1 MCDFS
6 GKLIAWVDRE
16 LPESEA
22 SDVERH
28 IAECVECRHRLA
40 VYQQASNAF
49 EAYCEA
55 TFAAETRSKL
65 PRWTIAACGAG
76 AIAAAVAIA
85 ALLMLPR
92 ERVAQVPA
100 RALPPAELPHAAAQ
114 MLDAPRAPT
123 QANLP
128 VEEAHTPIIQ
138 IKRVHN
144 RYVAVPARTQHTTA
158 AVASQISPGQGVSP
172 FPAEPAVEIAI
183 SADAMFAPGAV
194 PPGLSFTAELTIA
207 ADGTAERLG
216 LHPRLSG
223 FQGRTNQP

>member
-6 GKLIAWVDRE
+6 GKLIAWLDRE
-16 LPESEA
+16 LPGSEA

-28 IAECVECRHRLA
+28 IAACVDCRHRLA
-40 VYQQASNAF
+40 AYQQASSAF
-49 EAYCEA
+49 EAYCET
-55 TFAAETRSKL
+55 TFTAETRSKL

-85 ALLMLPR
+85 VSLMLPG

-100 RALPPAELPHAAAQ
+100 RVLPPAALSYAAAQ
-114 MLDAPRAPT
+114 MLDVSPAPM
-123 QANLP
+123 QANPP
-128 VEEAHTPIIQ
+128 VEAPHTPLIQ
-138 IKRVHN
+138 IKRVHH
-144 RYVAVPARTQHTTA
+144 RYVAVPARTQCSTA
-158 AVASQISPGQGVSP
+158 AVASQISPWQDVSP
-172 FPAEPAVEIAI
+172 LPAEPAVEIAI

-194 PPGLSFTAELTIA
+194 PPGMSFTAELTIA

-223 FQGRTNQP
+223 FQRRTNQP

>member
-16 LPESEA
+16 LSESEA

-28 IAECVECRHRLA
+28 IAACVECRRRLA
-40 VYQQASNAF
+40 VYQQASSAF

-55 TFAAETRSKL
+55 TFAAETRRNL
-65 PRWTIAACGAG
+65 PRWTFAACG

-100 RALPPAELPHAAAQ
+100 RVPPPVVGAPPSPAQASRSVEPAHAL
-114 MLDAPRAPT
+114 
-123 QANLP
+123 
-128 VEEAHTPIIQ
+128 VIQ
-138 IKRVHN
+138 IERVHH
-144 RYVAVPARTQHTTA
+144 RYVSVPARTGRTTV
-158 AVASQISPGQGVSP
+158 AVASQTSLGQGVSP

-194 PPGLSFTAELTIA
+194 PPGISFTAELTIA

-223 FQGRTNQP
+223 FQRRTNQP

>member
-22 SDVERH
+22 SDVGRH
-28 IAECVECRHRLA
+28 IAACVECRHRLA

-100 RALPPAELPHAAAQ
+100 RALPPA
-114 MLDAPRAPT
+114 

-128 VEEAHTPIIQ
+128 VEAAHTPVIQ
-138 IKRVHN
+138 IKRVHH

-172 FPAEPAVEIAI
+172 FTAEPAVEIAI

-194 PPGLSFTAELTIA
+194 PPGISFTAELTIA

-223 FQGRTNQP
+223 FQRRTNQP

>member
-28 IAECVECRHRLA
+28 IGACVECRHRLA

-92 ERVAQVPA
+92 ERVALVPA
-100 RALPPAELPHAAAQ
+100 RALPRAAAQ
-114 MLDAPRAPT
+114 MLDAPPAPT

-128 VEEAHTPIIQ
+128 VEAAHTPVIQ
-138 IKRVHN
+138 INRGHH

-194 PPGLSFTAELTIA
+194 PPGISFTAELTIA

-223 FQGRTNQP
+223 FQRRTNQP

>member
-1 MCDFS
+1 MCDFT

-16 LPESEA
+16 LPESKA

-28 IAECVECRHRLA
+28 IAACVECRHRLA
-40 VYQQASNAF
+40 VYQQASSAF

-55 TFAAETRSKL
+55 TFAAVTRSKL

-76 AIAAAVAIA
+76 AVAAVVAIA

-92 ERVAQVPA
+92 ERVAQVQA
-100 RALPPAELPHAAAQ
+100 RVLPHAAAQ
-114 MLDAPRAPT
+114 MLDAPPAPT

-128 VEEAHTPIIQ
+128 VEAAHTPVIQ
-138 IKRVHN
+138 IKRVHH
-144 RYVAVPARTQHTTA
+144 RYAAVSAHTQHTTA
-158 AVASQISPGQGVSP
+158 AVASQISLGQGVNP
-172 FPAEPAVEIAI
+172 FPAEPAVEITI

-194 PPGLSFTAELTIA
+194 PPGMSFTAELTIA

-223 FQGRTNQP
+223 FQRRTNQP

>member
-22 SDVERH
+22 SDVEGH
-28 IAECVECRHRLA
+28 IAACVECRHRLA
-40 VYQQASNAF
+40 VYQQASSAF

-55 TFAAETRSKL
+55 TFAAETRRKL
-65 PRWTIAACGAG
+65 PRWTIAVCGAG
-76 AIAAAVAIA
+76 AIATAVAIA

-100 RALPPAELPHAAAQ
+100 RVMPPAK
-114 MLDAPRAPT
+114 MLDTPPAPT

-128 VEEAHTPIIQ
+128 VEAAQTPVIP
-138 IKRVHN
+138 IKRVHH

-158 AVASQISPGQGVSP
+158 AVGSQISPGQGVSP

-194 PPGLSFTAELTIA
+194 PPGMSFTAELTIA

-223 FQGRTNQP
+223 FQRRTNQP